1 MIPARVS
8 CPASWTLEYSGYLMT
23 EYINFHRRSAACVD
37 KDAEAIPGLDA
48 NTDGA
53 LFYQTEAVCV
63 GIAYP
68 PYDPAKE
75 LTCAVCTK

>member
-23 EYINFHRRSAACVD
+23 ANLNHRRVSAECMD
-37 KDAEAIPGLDA
+37 KDAEAVPGQDA
-48 NTDGA
+48 NTNGA
-53 LFYQTEAVCV
+53 LFYFTEAVCN
-63 GIAYP
+63 GINCP